1 MEALRQITAALL
13 LCLLAAGPASAAD
26 AASTEAP
33 QEVALKRVNL
43 LVSDLDRSLA
53 LYSGILGFRVS
64 GISESSPQ
72 SYSYA
77 VFQLPAEAR
86 LRFATLDSSTESRAL
101 ALTEVK
107 GVALPDARTV
117 PFGAAV
123 IRVTELDGRLT
134 QLKAAGLR
142 IVEPRR
148 SKTPEGRAFTEAA
161 FTDPDGHVVVLYELD

>member
-53 LYSGILGFRVS
+53 VYSGILGFRVS

-107 GVALPDARTV
+107 GV
-117 PFGAAV
+117 V